1 MQHFEPDQLVLVRY
15 IGNKVWRLKRY
26 SFFDGQEHETQD
38 GATFSDKDILPY
50 AGNEN
55 LLGTTELPAP
65 KWEPKIGEL
74 VAVSDTGEEYNWE
87 PCIYRG
93 RSGDPGMPYRASR
106 LTPRN
111 RRTYTWRLCEPLRKH
126 FTIPEE

>member
-1 MQHFEPDQLVLVRY
+1 MQTFEPDQLVLVRY

-50 AGNEN
+50 AGNEH
-55 LLGTTELPAP
+55 LLGTTESPAP
-65 KWEPKIGEL
+65 KWKPKLGEL
-74 VAVSDTGEEYNWE
+74 VAVSDTGEEDDWE
-87 PCIYRG
+87 PCIYKG
-93 RSGDPGMPYRASR
+93 KSGDPEMPFRAAR

-111 RRTYTWRLCEPLRKH
+111 RRAYTWVYCEPIRKH
-126 FTIPEE
+126 FYMPE

>member
-1 MQHFEPDQLVLVRY
+1 MQKFEPDQLVLVKY

-50 AGNEN
+50 AGNEY
-55 LLGTTELPAP
+55 LLGTTETPAP

-74 VAVSDTGEEYNWE
+74 VAVSDTGEEDDWE
-87 PCIYRG
+87 ICIYKGKAKREE
-93 RSGDPGMPYRASR
+93 MPYLASR
-106 LTPRN
+106 SLGRDSVH
-111 RRTYTWRLCEPLRKH
+111 WIFCEPFRKH
-126 FTIPEE
+126 FNVPEE

>member
-1 MQHFEPDQLVLVRY
+1 MQHFEPDQRVLVRY

-50 AGNEN
+50 AGNEH
-55 LLGTTELPAP
+55 LLGTMESPTP
-65 KWEPKIGEL
+65 KWEPNPGEL
-74 VAVSDTGEEYNWE
+74 VAVRKEGFAHWVVAQFKRKSEYGFVVTNRSDGFL
-87 PCIYRG
+87 
-93 RSGDPGMPYRASR
+93 D
-106 LTPRN
+106 RN
-111 RRTYTWRLCEPLRKH
+111 IFDYCEPLRAH